1 MNRGAK
7 VVLLDTILSSSD
19 DSDSDMEEI
28 EFIFKNV
35 NYPKESRPRVI
46 NLMENVIYAY
56 HDEEFKR
63 HFRMHRSTFYFLL
76 DILKPHLKNI
86 NNDGPVI
93 SAEKQLYITLYV
105 LATPDSYRSVVTKF
119 NIGNATAWRAVKRV
133 VRALCQLRN
142 FFIRWPTLEEVE
154 ATSNAIAVKYGFPG
168 VIGIVDG
175 THVRI
180 AAPKENSNAYVNRK
194 GFHSIQLQVICN
206 EKMEFIHCYAGMPG
220 SVHDMRSFK
229 YSGVQQRC
237 MDNYFG
243 NKHLIGD
250 SAYTIQKC
258 VMVPYKDNGHL
269 SLQETHFNHVLSRSR
284 IIVERAIG
292 LLKGRWRF
300 LLDKLPMRRTDLIP
314 FYIIACTVLH
324 NVCLLRG
331 DEISYPILVM
341 DDVEDQGPLEITR
354 EQKEEGVCKRDEIKS
369 NLYSLRN
376 V

>member
-1 MNRGAK
+1 
-7 VVLLDTILSSSD
+7 
-19 DSDSDMEEI
+19 
-28 EFIFKNV
+28 
-35 NYPKESRPRVI
+35 
-46 NLMENVIYAY
+46 
-56 HDEEFKR
+56 
-63 HFRMHRSTFYFLL
+63 
-76 DILKPHLKNI
+76 
-86 NNDGPVI
+86 
-93 SAEKQLYITLYV
+93 
-105 LATPDSYRSVVTKF
+105 
-119 NIGNATAWRAVKRV
+119 
-133 VRALCQLRN
+133 
-142 FFIRWPTLEEVE
+142 
-154 ATSNAIAVKYGFPG
+154 
-168 VIGIVDG
+168 
-175 THVRI
+175 
-180 AAPKENSNAYVNRK
+180 
-194 GFHSIQLQVICN
+194 
-206 EKMEFIHCYAGMPG
+206 
-220 SVHDMRSFK
+220 MRSFK

-269 SLQETHFNHVLSRSR
+269 SPQETHFNHVLSRSR